1 MGKEVGGVSGW
12 GTHIHSWLLNVI
24 VWQKPPQYCKVISL
38 QLNKLILK
46 ILFSVVVPAIFS
58 CPLISLITYTSLHA
72 PAQSLSHAQLFKT
85 LWTVAHQAPL
95 SMDSPR

>member
-1 MGKEVGGVSGW
+1 M
-12 GTHIHSWLLNVI
+12 IQAN

-95 SMDSPR
+95 SMEFPR

>member
-1 MGKEVGGVSGW
+1 MNGGYKPKEPLFYIDS
-12 GTHIHSWLLNVI
+12 
-24 VWQKPPQYCKVISL
+24 VWV
-38 QLNKLILK
+38 ILK